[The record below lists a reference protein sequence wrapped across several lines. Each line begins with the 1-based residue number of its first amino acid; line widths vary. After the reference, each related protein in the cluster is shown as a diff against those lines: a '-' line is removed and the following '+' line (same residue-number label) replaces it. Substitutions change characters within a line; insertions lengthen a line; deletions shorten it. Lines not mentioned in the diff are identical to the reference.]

1 MKDIV
6 LTTFNARYA
15 HTSIALRYLFA
26 NLEELQDKTC
36 ILEFVIN
43 TAVADAVEQILQ
55 YSPKIVGIGVYIWNA
70 LEVAELI
77 IILKKVSPQTLIIIG
92 GPEAS
97 YFPHRV
103 DFSQADFIIQGEG
116 DIAFYKLCQQLLS
129 HEAPEQKIIKAPM
142 VNFNAIKLPYAYY
155 SDHDIKHRYCYVEA
169 SRGCPFTCE
178 FCLSSIDKKVRDLEI
193 EHFLTELETLW
204 TRGVRNF
211 KFIDR
216 TFNLSIENATKLLDY
231 FLSKEEEYFVHFEVI
246 PDHFPSILRE
256 RITMFPPAALQ
267 LEVGIQTL
275 DPEISKNIH
284 RRLNIAK
291 IEDNLAFLQNETH
304 AHLHVDLIVGLPGES
319 LEGFGRNLDKL
330 YSLTQCEIQ
339 IGILK
344 KLSGTTLSRHDV
356 IYGMVYSDK
365 PPYDILKNNLISFEQ
380 MQKMKRFARFWDMV
394 YNSGNFKHIAPLLWK
409 DGSVYTGF
417 YAFSEWLYGETEST
431 WHIALDRL
439 AELIYRYL
447 THTMQ
452 HKEEVIK
459 ELMIEDIM
467 VCRGRK
473 LPSFLRDN
481 YTPHEEQKEKTI
493 QANKRQLKHSSVQ

>member
-1 MKDIV
+1 MKDII

-26 NLEELQDKTC
+26 NLEALQDKAH

-43 TAVADAVEQILQ
+43 TSVPDAAEQILK
-55 YSPKIVGIGVYIWNA
+55 YSPKIIGIGAYIWNA
-70 LEVAELI
+70 LEVTELI
-77 IILKKVSPQTLIIIG
+77 GILKKVSPQTLIILG

-97 YFPHRV
+97 HFPHRV
-103 DFSQADFIIQGEG
+103 DFSGADFIIQGEG
-116 DIAFYKLCQQLLS
+116 EIAFYELCKQLLMNQ
-129 HEAPEQKIIKAPM
+129 EPEQKIIKAEM
-142 VNFNAIKLPYAYY
+142 VDFNAIKLPYDYY
-155 SDHDIKHRYCYVEA
+155 TEHDIQHRYCYVEA

-193 EHFLTELETLW
+193 ERFLNELENLW
-204 TRGVRNF
+204 KRGVRNF

-231 FLSKEEEYFVHFEVI
+231 FLAKEEEYFIHFEVI
-246 PDHFPSILRE
+246 PDHFPKVLRE
-256 RITMFPPAALQ
+256 KIAQFPPAALQ

-291 IEDNLAFLQNETH
+291 IEDNLAFLQKETH

-319 LEGFGRNLDKL
+319 LEGFGRNLDQL
-330 YSLTQCEIQ
+330 YHLTQCEIQ

-344 KLSGTTLSRHDV
+344 KLSGTTLSRHDE

-365 PPYDILKNNLISFEQ
+365 PPYDILQNELISFAQ

-394 YNSGNFKHIAPLLWK
+394 YNSGNFKHIATLLWK
-409 DGSVYTGF
+409 EGKVYDGF
-417 YAFSEWLYGETEST
+417 YAFSEWLYEQTEST
-431 WHIALDRL
+431 WQIALDRL

-447 THTMQ
+447 THVMLYAEETIKTM
-452 HKEEVIK
+452 
-459 ELMIEDIM
+459 MIEDIM
-467 VCRGRK
+467 NCRGRK
-473 LPSFLRDN
+473 LPTFLRDN
-481 YTPHEEQKEKTI
+481 YLPREEHKETTI
-493 QANKRQLKHSSVQ
+493 KANKRQLKHSSL